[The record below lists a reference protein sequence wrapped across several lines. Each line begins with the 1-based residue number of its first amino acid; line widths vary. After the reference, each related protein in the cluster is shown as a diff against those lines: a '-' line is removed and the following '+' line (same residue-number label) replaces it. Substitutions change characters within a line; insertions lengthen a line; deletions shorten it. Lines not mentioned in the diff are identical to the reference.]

1 MRLRFFIAF
10 VAAAVTAVVL
20 AASAQASCIP
30 STAAENRARA
40 SVVFDGVA
48 LEGATPTGV
57 QRFRVT
63 RYLKGSGPAV
73 VRVNTGHIRRADGT
87 RTFSSV
93 SLMVKR
99 SERWRIYARGAATS
113 ILQSNMCAGSQRL
126 RS

>member
-1 MRLRFFIAF
+1 M
-10 VAAAVTAVVL
+10 
-20 AASAQASCIP
+20 
-30 STAAENRARA
+30 
-40 SVVFDGVA
+40 VFDGVA